1 MSRRLTAALTGGDL
15 APLPAAAVAH
25 LEALH
30 APPRLAAHLRAVH
43 DVARHL
49 TAGLAGQ
56 LAFDREL
63 VLSGAALHDI
73 GKVRHPE
80 ELSGPGHAHEAAG
93 YALLLD
99 RGEPEPLARS
109 ARDHASWTRPDIRT
123 EDLLIALADKIWK
136 AKRVPE
142 LEDLVIDRLAA
153 TDRWA
158 AFLRLD
164 DVLQGLADGA
174 DARLAFQAAHP
185 VADGS
190 VTMNRAPG
198 DASS

>member
-1 MSRRLTAALTGGDL
+1 MAALTDGDL
-15 APLPAAAVAH
+15 APLPAAAIAH

-43 DVARHL
+43 DVAREL
-49 TAGLAGQ
+49 TAGLAGR
-56 LAFDREL
+56 LAFDRDL
-63 VLSGAALHDI
+63 VLFGAALHDI

-80 ELSGPGHAHEAAG
+80 ELSGPGHAHERAG

-99 RGEPEPLARS
+99 RGEPEPRART

-136 AKRVPE
+136 AKRVPD
-142 LEDLVIDRLAA
+142 LEDLVIDRLAD

-164 DVLQGLADGA
+164 DLLQRLADGA
-174 DARLAFQAAHP
+174 DARLAFQSAHP
-185 VADGS
+185 ITDGS
-190 VTMNRAPG
+190 VPRTA
-198 DASS
+198 A